1 MFEETLQIA
10 EERREAKGNRE
21 KGRSIQ
27 LNAEFQRIT
36 RRDKKAFFNE
46 QCKEIKEN
54 NQMGKTGDLF
64 KKIGDIKGTFHARM
78 GTIKDKNGKE
88 LTEAEEI
95 NKRWQDYTEEL
106 YKKGLN
112 CPDNHN
118 GVVIHLRYLG
128 V

>member
-1 MFEETLQIA
+1 
-10 EERREAKGNRE
+10 
-21 KGRSIQ
+21 
-27 LNAEFQRIT
+27 
-36 RRDKKAFFNE
+36 
-46 QCKEIKEN
+46 
-54 NQMGKTGDLF
+54 MGKTREFF
-64 KKIGDIKGTFHARM
+64 KKIGDIKGTFHARL
-78 GTIKDKNGKE
+78 GTTKDKNCKE

-118 GVVIHLRYLG
+118 GVVTHLRARHPG

>member
-1 MFEETLQIA
+1 
-10 EERREAKGNRE
+10 
-21 KGRSIQ
+21 
-27 LNAEFQRIT
+27 
-36 RRDKKAFFNE
+36 
-46 QCKEIKEN
+46 
-54 NQMGKTGDLF
+54 
-64 KKIGDIKGTFHARM
+64 M

-112 CPDNHN
+112 RPDNHN
-118 GVVIHLRYLG
+118 GVVIHLRARYLG

>member
-1 MFEETLQIA
+1 
-10 EERREAKGNRE
+10 
-21 KGRSIQ
+21 
-27 LNAEFQRIT
+27 
-36 RRDKKAFFNE
+36 
-46 QCKEIKEN
+46 
-54 NQMGKTGDLF
+54 
-64 KKIGDIKGTFHARM
+64 M

-118 GVVIHLRYLG
+118 GVVTHLRARHLG